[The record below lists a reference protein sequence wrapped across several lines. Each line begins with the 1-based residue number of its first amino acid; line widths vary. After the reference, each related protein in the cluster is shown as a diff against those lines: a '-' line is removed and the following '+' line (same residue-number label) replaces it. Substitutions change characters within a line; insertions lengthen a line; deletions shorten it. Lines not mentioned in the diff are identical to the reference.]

1 MKTFTD
7 GWVVLA
13 VLGLA
18 LSTSGLARAD
28 PVRIFSPGVASGLA
42 GGMDPVFEPDCG
54 GFYFVR
60 TNGDDAV
67 ILYSSRAGK
76 TWKSPELVPFSGAW
90 RDIEPALSP
99 DGAQLIFSSNRP
111 ILPGGAALD
120 GSYKGARPQAGGNL
134 WKVTRIKG
142 KWSQPQRLPDLIN
155 SSDSVFSPSIA
166 GDGSLYFMKPDV
178 AGGVF
183 HLYRSQWR
191 DGEFQAPQR
200 LSFSNGEPGDFDPA
214 VAADESFLV
223 FSSTRPPAQPGKTG
237 LFLVVRR
244 GSEWGEPVALME
256 KLGPDVYGTEAKL
269 SPEGRTLYFT
279 NNRVEPVTFPKTPDA
294 ARDSLRAMEA
304 WNGPQRKIWQIDLT
318 PVLREYGLP
327 LQHNRSVPR
336 AESQVGRRANDSHSP
351 PPINVSPEARPSSFA
366 RAGFMNQAR
375 PRPDR
380 MAQQESLEAPSRTET
395 PHISAS

>member
-1 MKTFTD
+1 MKVSMD
-7 GWVVLA
+7 GCVFLA

-18 LSTSGLARAD
+18 LSSSGVARAD
-28 PVRIFSPGVASGLA
+28 PVRIFSPGVGSGLA
-42 GGMDPVFEPDCG
+42 GGMDPVFEPDCR

-60 TNGDDAV
+60 SNGDDAV

-76 TWKSPELVPFSGAW
+76 TWKSPELAGFSGVW

-111 ILPGGAALD
+111 TIPGGAALE
-120 GSYKGARPQAGGNL
+120 GSYKGARPQSGGNL

-155 SSDSVFSPSIA
+155 SSDSVFSPSIS
-166 GDGSLYFMKPDV
+166 GDGSLYFMKPDS

-191 DGEFQAPQR
+191 AGEFQAPQR

-223 FSSTRPPAQPGKTG
+223 FSSTRPPAQPSKTG
-237 LFLVVRR
+237 LFLVVRK
-244 GSEWGEPVALME
+244 GDDWGEPVPLSE
-256 KLGPDVYGTEAKL
+256 KLGDDVYGIEAKL

-279 NNRVEPVTFPKTPDA
+279 NNRAQPVTFPKRPDT
-294 ARDSLRAMEA
+294 ARDSLHAMEA
-304 WNGPQRKIWQIDLT
+304 WNGPQRKIWQVDLT
-318 PVLREYGLP
+318 PVLQAYGLSLP
-327 LQHNRSVPR
+327 
-336 AESQVGRRANDSHSP
+336 
-351 PPINVSPEARPSSFA
+351 
-366 RAGFMNQAR
+366 
-375 PRPDR
+375 
-380 MAQQESLEAPSRTET
+380 AQQKCPLS
-395 PHISAS
+395 